1 MEMKGIWYSIS
12 NSSQFVS
19 IVDDEPDIANL
30 FKDVLSAIHGFEVHA
45 FTEPSLALEHFQNN
59 SKNYVCVISDFRMP
73 LMNGAQLLDR
83 MKIINP
89 EVKGI
94 LMTAFNVHD
103 DFFESHNFD
112 KFLSKPI
119 KMNDLILTVQELV
132 NKYETPAN
140 PR

>member
-1 MEMKGIWYSIS
+1 M
-12 NSSQFVS
+12 
-19 IVDDEPDIANL
+19 
-30 FKDVLSAIHGFEVHA
+30 SAIHGFEVHA
-45 FTEPSLALEHFQNN
+45 FTESTLALEHFQNN

-94 LMTAFNVHD
+94 RLLLSTVHD
-103 DFFESHNFD
+103 DFFESHKFD

-119 KMNDLILTVQELV
+119 KMNDLIQTVQELV